1 MSLVRNSDI
10 SYPLC
15 PHPLRSQTETSAY
28 FLKVKYK
35 FQKSNLNFGELKQK
49 NSKSPENTTL
59 LCAKQWIWK
68 INQQLEKPERKQQ
81 LPFWTTLSVF
91 ANPLQPAAPQR
102 LRLCTPAKRPS
113 CAALPEGRQWPLFRD
128 GYFPLRQAEMR
139 AQSQVFRGW
148 TNSALLFNRHF
159 KS

>member
-1 MSLVRNSDI
+1 MSLVRNSGI

-49 NSKSPENTTL
+49 NSKSPENTIL

-91 ANPLQPAAPQR
+91 ANPLQPAEQQR

-113 CAALPEGRQWPLFRD
+113 CARAPQRTLVATLPRWVFPTPAGRDARSESSVQRLNKFCSPLQQAL
-128 GYFPLRQAEMR
+128 
-139 AQSQVFRGW
+139 
-148 TNSALLFNRHF
+148 
-159 KS
+159 